1 MGTLWQDARYGA
13 RMLRRQPAFT
23 AVAVVALALGVG
35 ANTAIFSVV
44 NAVLLRPFPFREQ
57 ERIVGV
63 WEATESHNRIE
74 VSPGNFADWRRHA
87 TDTFEQMAVLNPWSA
102 NLAGDGAPE
111 RLQGFQV
118 SPSFFPMLGVEPV
131 LGRTFTAEEEQPGR
145 DSVVVISHGLWQRRF
160 AGDAS
165 VLNRALNIN
174 GRAYTVVGV
183 MPPDFQLHRRAE
195 LWSPFAPDERTL
207 SNRIPHYLIVY
218 ARLRANVTPE
228 QARASMRALAGNI
241 ARENPQT
248 NAGWSANV
256 VPLREQAVGDVETP
270 LLLLLGA
277 VGFVLLI
284 ACANVANLL
293 LARAASRSKEIAIR
307 TALGAGR
314 LRIVRQLLT
323 ESVLLALAG
332 GLLGLLLAAWGVDLL
347 VANLPSGAAFSL
359 PRAEQIGIDSR
370 VLAFTLLVS
379 LLTGLVF
386 GLAPALHA
394 TKTDLGGGL
403 KEGGRTSGAGAPG
416 RRLRSALVVAEV
428 ALSVVLLV
436 GAGLLVRSIVG
447 LMRVDPGFDG
457 EGVMTMRLTLPRPK
471 YAEDAKA
478 TAFLDQVLERVKGLP
493 GVESAG
499 ATSQLPLGG
508 SNASTSFQIDGQPP
522 LAPSERPGAAQRV
535 VSPDFFRTLRIPV
548 VEGRAF
554 TEGDDANAPR
564 AVVVSQMLAQKFF
577 PGGSAVGRRIR
588 SGAGDGQLYTIVGVV
603 GDVKHFGLKREPE
616 PTLYFTHKTDPGR
629 SMVLTVRASEAG
641 LAESLAPLMR
651 REVLA
656 VDPDQPVFDV
666 RTAREAVAQSV
677 SLERAVAFLLS
688 VFAAVAMLMAAV
700 GIFGVMSYAVTQRT
714 QEIGVRM
721 ALGAQRGDILRLF
734 LRHGLALALV
744 GAGVGLAG
752 AFALMRVLGSLVA
765 GLLYGV
771 SAADPLTYA
780 GVALALVCVA
790 LAACYVPARR
800 ATKVDP
806 MQALRYE

>member
-1 MGTLWQDARYGA
+1 MTFLQDARYGL
-13 RMLRRQPAFT
+13 RMLRRQPAFAT
-23 AVAVVALALGVG
+23 VAVAALALGVG

-63 WEATESHNRIE
+63 WEAIGGHDRIE

-87 TDTFEQMAVLNPWSA
+87 ADTFEQLAVLNFWSA
-102 NLAGDGAPE
+102 NLAGDGQPE

-118 SPSFFPMLGVEPV
+118 SPSLFPMLGVEPA
-131 LGRTFTAEEEQPGR
+131 LGRAFTNEEEQPGR
-145 DSVVVISHGLWQRRF
+145 DSVVVLSHSLWQRRF
-160 AGDAS
+160 AGDPG
-165 VLNRALNIN
+165 VINRTLNIN

-183 MPPDFQLHRRAE
+183 MPPEFQIHQRAD

-207 SNRIPHYLIVY
+207 SNRLPHYLIVFG
-218 ARLRANVTPE
+218 RLRAGVTPE
-228 QARASMRALAGNI
+228 QARASMRTLAENV
-241 ARENPQT
+241 AREHPQT

-256 VPLREQAVGDVETP
+256 VPLRKQAVGDVETP

-307 TALGAGR
+307 AALGAGR

-347 VANLPSGAAFSL
+347 VANLPADADFML
-359 PRAEQIGIDSR
+359 PRAEQTGIDAR
-370 VLAFTLLVS
+370 VLAFTLAVS
-379 LLTGLVF
+379 VLTGLVF

-394 TKTDLGGGL
+394 AKTDLGEGL

-416 RRLRSALVVAEV
+416 GRLRSALVVSEV

-447 LMRVDPGFDG
+447 LLRVDPGFDAG
-457 EGVMTMRLTLPRPK
+457 GVVTMRVALPRAK
-471 YAEDAKA
+471 YADDAKI
-478 TAFLDQVLERVKGLP
+478 TAFYDQVLARLRSLP

-499 ATSQLPLGG
+499 ATSNLPLGG
-508 SNASTSFQIDGQPP
+508 SNASTTFQIDGRPP
-522 LAPSERPGAAQRV
+522 LAPSEQPDVPYRV
-535 VSPDFFRTLRIPV
+535 VSPDFFRTLRVPV
-548 VEGRAF
+548 TEGRAF
-554 TEGDDANAPR
+554 EEADTATRPR
-564 AVVVSQMLAQKFF
+564 AAVVSQLFAQRFF
-577 PGGSAVGRRIR
+577 PGESAVGRRIR
-588 SGAGDGQLYTIVGVV
+588 SGEGDGELYTIVGVV
-603 GDVKHFGLKREPE
+603 GDVKHFGLSREPQA
-616 PTLYFTHKTDPGR
+616 TLYFTHKTDPER
-629 SMVLTVRASEAG
+629 SMVLTVRAAGAG
-641 LAESLAPLMR
+641 LAESLAPAMR

-666 RTAREAVAQSV
+666 RTAREAVEQSV
-677 SLERAVAFLLS
+677 SLERSVAFLLS
-688 VFAAVAMLMAAV
+688 VFACVAMAMAAV

-714 QEIGVRM
+714 QEIGLRM
-721 ALGAQRGDILRLF
+721 ALGAQRRDILRLF
-734 LRHGLALALV
+734 LRHGLALALL
-744 GAGVGLAG
+744 GAAVGLAG
-752 AFALMRVLGSLVA
+752 AFALMRVLGSLIS

-771 SAADPLTYA
+771 SATDPVTYA
-780 GVALALVCVA
+780 LVALALFAVA
-790 LAACYVPARR
+790 LAACYLPARR

-806 MQALRYE
+806 MEALRYE

>member
-1 MGTLWQDARYGA
+1 MRTLFQDARYGL
-13 RMLRRQPAFT
+13 RVLRRQPAFT
-23 AVAVVALALGVG
+23 AVAVLALALGVG

-57 ERIVGV
+57 ERLVGV
-63 WEATESHNRIE
+63 WERNEQMDRVE

-87 TDTFEQMAVLNPWSA
+87 GDTFEQIAALNFWSA
-102 NLAGDGAPE
+102 NLAGDGQPE

-118 SPSFFPMLGVEPV
+118 SPALFPMLGVEPI
-131 LGRTFTAEEEQPGR
+131 LGRTFTADEERPGS
-145 DSVVVISHGLWQRRF
+145 DSVVVLSHGLWQRRF
-160 AGDAS
+160 AGDPG
-165 VLNRALNIN
+165 VLNRTLNVN
-174 GRAYTVVGV
+174 GRDYAVVGV

-207 SNRIPHYLIVY
+207 SNRLPHYLIVFG
-218 ARLRANVTPE
+218 RLRAGVAPE
-228 QARASMRALAGNI
+228 QARGAMAALAEGM
-241 ARENPQT
+241 ARQYPQT

-256 VPLREQAVGDVETP
+256 VGLREQAVGNVEKP

-293 LARAASRSKEIAIR
+293 LARSASRAKEMAIR
-307 TALGAGR
+307 AALGAGR
-314 LRIVRQLLT
+314 LRVVRQLLT
-323 ESVLLALAG
+323 ESVMLALAG

-347 VANLPSGAAFSL
+347 VSNLPAGAAFSL

-370 VLAFTLLVS
+370 VLAFTLAVS

-386 GLAPALHA
+386 GLAPALQA
-394 TKTDLGGGL
+394 TKADLGEGL

-447 LMRVDPGFDG
+447 LLGVDPGFDG
-457 EGVMTMRLTLPRPK
+457 EGVVTMRVTLPRAK

-478 TAFLDQVLERVKGLP
+478 AAFFDQVLERLQSLP

-508 SNASTSFQIDGQPP
+508 SNASNGFQIDGQPP
-522 LAPSERPGAAQRV
+522 LAPSERPTVPTRV

-554 TEGDDANAPR
+554 SEADDAGAPR
-564 AVVVSQMLAQKFF
+564 AVVVSQLLARKFF
-577 PGGSAVGRRIR
+577 PDGSAVGRRIR
-588 SGAGDGQLYTIVGVV
+588 SGEGEGQLYTIVGVV
-603 GDVKHFGLKREPE
+603 GDVKHFGLSREPQA
-616 PTLYFTHKTDPGR
+616 TLYYTHKTDPGR
-629 SMVLTVRASEAG
+629 SMVFTVRAQGGA
-641 LAESLAPLMR
+641 AETLAPAMR

-656 VDPDQPVFDV
+656 VDADQPVFDV

-677 SLERAVAFLLS
+677 SLERSVAFLLS
-688 VFAAVAMLMAAV
+688 IFACVAMALAAV
-700 GIFGVMSYAVTQRT
+700 GIFGVMSYSVTQRT

-721 ALGAQRGDILRLF
+721 ALGARPADILRLF
-734 LRHGLALALV
+734 LRHGLALALA
-744 GAGVGLAG
+744 GAGIGLAG
-752 AFALMRVLGSLVA
+752 AFVLMRVLRSLVA

-771 SAADPLTYA
+771 SATDPLTYA
-780 GVALALVCVA
+780 GVALALVAVA
-790 LAACYVPARR
+790 LAACYLPARR
-800 ATKVDP
+800 ATRVDP
-806 MQALRYE
+806 MEALRYE